1 MRGLWFWIGVL
12 LFACAR
18 EAPEPELPDY
28 GIVRVDRSSL
38 RINPL
43 PTASEIEF
51 LPVGSRVSIVRMREG
66 DETWYL
72 VRTAGG
78 LEGWIAGQA
87 LLVEG
92 RSKAEALKPIITAA
106 EIPEKLLGQWFETSL
121 TGATG
126 YFKIY
131 FYEDGTYRHGHG
143 LAAMKAPGRYQ
154 LLPAYNVIL
163 LEKGSGAGDFLR
175 LRIIGRDLFLIGEEN
190 GYEIAYRRRFD
201 DPDVREF
208 KFE

>member
-1 MRGLWFWIGVL
+1 MGVVL
-12 LFACAR
+12 LLGC
-18 EAPEPELPDY
+18 APEDQATELPDY
-28 GIVRVDRSSL
+28 GVVRVDRSSL

-51 LPVGSRVSIVRMREG
+51 LPAGSRVSILRMQET

-72 VRTAGG
+72 VRTAEG
-78 LEGWIAGQA
+78 LEGWIAGQV

-92 RSKAEALKPIITAA
+92 RNKAEALKPIITQA

-143 LAAMKAPGRYQ
+143 LAAMKAPGRFQ
-154 LLPAYNVIL
+154 LLPSYNVIL
-163 LEKGSGAGDFLR
+163 LENGSGAGDFLR
-175 LRIIGRDLFLIGEEN
+175 LRIIGRDMFLIGEEN

-201 DPDVREF
+201 DPTVREF